1 MNASGP
7 LEGRYRRLL
16 AIYPAGHRRQHQDEM
31 LGVLMTGARAGQQRP
46 GLADT
51 ADLIWGALLIRLRPA
66 RRGTAWPL
74 WRDALAVVSLL
85 LPLIVLAYS
94 ALLRVALLVSLGAG
108 TAIFGALARSDAEF
122 LGGWMIVTV
131 LALLRLRRTT
141 AAAAA
146 ALLAWLAYSYSS
158 AVNWSYIDPASMV
171 FLAAAGLE
179 LGALLASPGPR
190 RAMEI
195 TSWKHYALAVAIPLG
210 LAATWNWVGPSHP
223 AVSDSIMIAACAMTL
238 SGMAVASAL
247 SQRAGVLLALPVYYL
262 VVELLVPPSVTGG
275 RYQVTSGWEGP
286 LRVTMTVL
294 PFAVLACVALTAA
307 LRAARHARGGRRAA

>member
-1 MNASGP
+1 MNAAGP

-94 ALLRVALLVSLGAG
+94 ALLRVALLVSVGAG
-108 TAIFGALARSDAEF
+108 TPIFGALARSDAGF
-122 LGGWMIVTV
+122 LGGWMIVSV

-146 ALLAWLAYSYSS
+146 ALLASLAYSYSS
-158 AVNWSYIDPASMV
+158 AVNWSYIDPAAMV

-179 LGALLASPGPR
+179 LVACWRPRARAGPWRSSPGS
-190 RAMEI
+190 I
-195 TSWKHYALAVAIPLG
+195 TRSPWPSPWDWRPPG
-210 LAATWNWVGPSHP
+210 TGSGP
-223 AVSDSIMIAACAMTL
+223 VT
-238 SGMAVASAL
+238 
-247 SQRAGVLLALPVYYL
+247 
-262 VVELLVPPSVTGG
+262 PPSQT
-275 RYQVTSGWEGP
+275 RS
-286 LRVTMTVL
+286 
-294 PFAVLACVALTAA
+294 
-307 LRAARHARGGRRAA
+307 